1 MISCRR
7 PSNKSSRLTLPFGPS
22 NWYVFSTAIH
32 GIRRRSAARAS
43 PARMWAFSFTTIF
56 SRAASQSSVDT
67 TGGAFILRCPCL
79 CFLFFSLLVAI
90 LFLLRF
96 LNQTET
102 TRSEKF
108 SELADATPPG
118 FLPWIRLRRPLPLW
132 LRCMLGT
139 YALLSELIILP
150 MYFAAH
156 DVV

>member
-56 SRAASQSSVDT
+56 SRAAFHSFGDT
-67 TGGAFILRCPCL
+67 TGGAFILRCPCSF
-79 CFLFFSLLVAI
+79 FLFFSLLVAI

-108 SELADATPPG
+108 SEFADAHRQDSSRG
-118 FLPWIRLRRPLPLW
+118 SGSGDHY
-132 LRCMLGT
+132 RCGCD
-139 YALLSELIILP
+139 ACW
-150 MYFAAH
+150 AH
-156 DVV
+156 MPSSLN